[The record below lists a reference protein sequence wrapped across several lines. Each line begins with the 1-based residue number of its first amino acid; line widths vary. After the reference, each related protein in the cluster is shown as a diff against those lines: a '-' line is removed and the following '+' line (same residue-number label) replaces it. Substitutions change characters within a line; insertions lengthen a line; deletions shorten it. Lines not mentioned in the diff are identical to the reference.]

1 MTLPAAPR
9 RKPRLWIAGV
19 VLAAVALGAVGWGLL
34 QVSWARCFAFSAP
47 VVCRVETAAPL
58 VALTFD
64 DGPTSDG
71 LAAILPAL
79 KAYGAHATF
88 FLIGREAAAR
98 PDLVAQLLAA
108 GHEVG
113 DHSYTHRR
121 MVGRTAG
128 FYERELG
135 DTEAVL
141 RRAGAASGLFRPPYG
156 KKLFGL
162 PQAARRHG
170 LTIVMWDVED
180 PATNDPRAYADQVV
194 AQARPGSIILVHA
207 MYGANATARAA
218 LPMILDGLAAK
229 GLKPVSVGELMQ
241 AGRRG

>member
-1 MTLPAAPR
+1 MTPPSTPR
-9 RKPRLWIAGV
+9 QSSRIWL
-19 VLAAVALGAVGWGLL
+19 AVAGLAVASLVGVGWGLW
-34 QVSWARCFAFSAP
+34 QVSRARCFALTAP
-47 VVCRVETAAPL
+47 VVCRVETDAPL

-64 DGPTSDG
+64 DGPTPDG

-79 KAYGAHATF
+79 QAHGAHATF

-98 PDLVAQLLAA
+98 PELVKRLLAA

-113 DHSYTHRR
+113 DHSYTHPR
-121 MVGRTAG
+121 MVGRPTG
-128 FYERELG
+128 VYEREIG

-162 PQAARRHG
+162 PLAARRHG

-180 PATNDPRAYADQVV
+180 PATTDPRAYADQVV

-229 GLKPVSVGELMQ
+229 GLKPVSVGELMR
-241 AGRRG
+241 AGRGG